1 MCEKYCHRHDD
12 FYLYFVENP
21 CFGKAPACRAEEGG
35 SSEVLAGKGRW
46 DAARSWL
53 PAGIRIYSGRLRDA
67 SALPR
72 VRRERR
78 SRRRVG
84 VIYEQQWLAFVQ
96 AAPAS
101 SRSGLGPGR
110 VSEVRAASARRCRS
124 AARSR
129 VLSVRLPVLRGWGP
143 CAAPQNPAT
152 GVAMSRWP
160 PRAGSVRR
168 GVSRCLPRLG
178 GCDEFKIRRQVREV
192 RGLSRR
198 CGGQR

>member
-1 MCEKYCHRHDD
+1 M
-12 FYLYFVENP
+12 
-21 CFGKAPACRAEEGG
+21 
-35 SSEVLAGKGRW
+35 LAGKGRW

-53 PAGIRIYSGRLRDA
+53 PAGISIGSGRLRDA
-67 SALPR
+67 SAPPR

-96 AAPAS
+96 AAPES
-101 SRSGLGPGR
+101 SRSGLRLVR

-143 CAAPQNPAT
+143 SAAAQNPTT
-152 GVAMSRWP
+152 GVVMSRWP
-160 PRAGSVRR
+160 PCAGSVRL

-178 GCDEFKIRRQVREV
+178 GCDVFKIRQQVR
-192 RGLSRR
+192 R
-198 CGGQR
+198 